1 MRPAARTSRA
11 IRLAALLAGAVVL
24 CGCLSNDATVGPGL
38 IETPRFAFELDA
50 PMTRIWRG
58 VDPEVATDQL
68 TRHGPLLDRLF
79 MASLADGTGLVTP
92 GFEAY
97 PRWWA
102 STPAN
107 GLHDFLTAS
116 LGALGYENVRVTGM
130 DEHAFGTERGA
141 LYRLELERPGGLEV
155 SGLALAA
162 VKGEVLDLLLFVA
175 PSAHYFEH
183 RRDETH
189 ALFASV
195 RRPATGPERDAK
207 R

>member
-50 PMTRIWRG
+50 PMTRIWPG
-58 VDPEVATDQL
+58 VDPDVAADQF

-79 MASLADGTGLVTP
+79 VASLADGRGLVTP

-97 PRWWA
+97 PRWWT
-102 STPAN
+102 STPVD
-107 GLHDFLTAS
+107 GLDDFLAAS
-116 LGALGYENVRVTGM
+116 LTALGYENVRVTAM
-130 DEHAFGTERGA
+130 RDHAFGAERGV
-141 LYRLELERPGGLEV
+141 LYSLRLERPGGLEI

-162 VKGEVLDLLLFVA
+162 VKDEMLDLLLLVA
-175 PSAHYFEH
+175 PSAHYFEQ
-183 RRDETH
+183 RRAATH

-195 RRPATGPERDAK
+195 RRPATGPERCLK